1 MVLPGWGNLA
11 GTRCLLVVVVKRCA
25 GRRERALNKVQRFL
39 NVELAGSCCVLP
51 CCAEMC
57 RGDAHKMVGAVGIE
71 PTTSPV

>member
-39 NVELAGSCCVLP
+39 NVELAGSCCVLLGY
-51 CCAEMC
+51 AEQK
-57 RGDAHKMVGAVGIE
+57 REK
-71 PTTSPV
+71 